1 MKNIDKIK
9 QMNAEEMTAHKA
21 YLKWLLPKC
30 KYAVENGSEEYI
42 KERFIQLISYVQGMI
57 AESEVKE

>member
-1 MKNIDKIK
+1 
-9 QMNAEEMTAHKA
+9 MTKAHKA

-42 KERFIQLISYVQGMI
+42 KERFIQLIGYVQGMI
-57 AESEVKE
+57 EESEVENNE